1 MLRVAKNDE
10 KAFATLYERYRR
22 PILSYLVSFLR
33 TKSVAEE
40 LAQEVFLRVYRTRES
55 YSTEFRF
62 STWIWTIARNLAIDH
77 LRKKSEVLVD
87 DDRQEILDGIPS
99 DPAAMPDAERMLI
112 ERATRE
118 GLEKCLGELSPPQRE
133 ATSLRS
139 YSELSY
145 EEIADTMRSS
155 VPRIKSLL
163 FRAKE
168 ALLDCVKRG
177 GHHE

>member
-1 MLRVAKNDE
+1 M
-10 KAFATLYERYRR
+10 LYERYRR
-22 PILSYLVSFLR
+22 PILSYLLSFLR

-40 LAQEVFLRVYRTRES
+40 LAQEVFLRVYRMRES
-55 YSTEFRF
+55 YQTEFRF

-77 LRKKSEVLVD
+77 LRRKSEVLVD
-87 DDRQEILDGIPS
+87 DDHQEILDGLPD
-99 DPAAMPDAERMLI
+99 DPGAMPEAERLLVD
-112 ERATRE
+112 RATRE
-118 GLEKCLGELSPPQRE
+118 GLEKCLGELSASQRE

-139 YSELSY
+139 FSELSY
-145 EEIADTMRSS
+145 EEIAATMRSS